1 MEKREKLSFNTNAK
15 LGKLVGRELITN
27 NIIAVFELIK
37 NSYDAFAN
45 VVCIE
50 FVNFDTSGA
59 DEELRDRNKRD
70 IIVSKPSS
78 KIIISDDGWGMS
90 FFEIKNNWMEIGTT
104 SKEDLTEQRIMHG
117 SRILKRVINGEKGIG
132 RFGCDK
138 LGSGLIMTTTG
149 DKGFETSELHIDW
162 SQLDDHTKKL
172 QDIEFECKVNKNIT
186 PIQTG
191 MQLEISDLRDFWTN
205 TDIWN
210 LKKQLKKMISP
221 FAHEQNDFSIILKFG
236 DHKEKIVNDSLEYAT
251 TGIHATLSCDGK
263 LDYSIFDESFSS
275 NNTIHLNKPS
285 FGPVEIKILYM
296 DAGAKRAFARRNGI
310 STREY
315 GNIKLFR
322 DNFRILP
329 YGEMENDWLGIDN
342 KHAQA
347 VFRSLGTR
355 DIIGYV
361 QITKSQNPWLKD
373 ATNRQGLNEDI
384 PEYADFK
391 DFIWKIIDL
400 LQAYI
405 FDRIKT
411 EAKKQGK
418 IIQTTV
424 EDIKQ
429 DLMSFK
435 SELPQLYNDID
446 LPEQKK
452 QSVINQTL
460 KSFGTIEKNIQQVE
474 KANKELSKRLIVMEK
489 IVGTETMLYD
499 LLHAIK
505 NKLDALNAM
514 VVSVDLE
521 AQKNHIH
528 FNKPAAN
535 KITDEISRMIFA
547 ALKRTSPKR
556 SKREYV
562 ILVDVIQSFISEK
575 ELVYPHISFE
585 LNGIVFNRINCNVDG
600 FRTVLDNLLSNSI
613 KALKNIQSPRVAI
626 SMEIQNGQLKIYF
639 EDNGCGISDEDSPF
653 IFNVSFSRTEG
664 TGIGLASSLAYMK
677 EQNGDISY
685 IKNGPLGG
693 ALFELSFPLKH

>member
-1 MEKREKLSFNTNAK
+1 M
-15 LGKLVGRELITN
+15 
-27 NIIAVFELIK
+27 
-37 NSYDAFAN
+37 
-45 VVCIE
+45 
-50 FVNFDTSGA
+50 
-59 DEELRDRNKRD
+59 
-70 IIVSKPSS
+70 
-78 KIIISDDGWGMS
+78 
-90 FFEIKNNWMEIGTT
+90 
-104 SKEDLTEQRIMHG
+104 
-117 SRILKRVINGEKGIG
+117 
-132 RFGCDK
+132 
-138 LGSGLIMTTTG
+138 
-149 DKGFETSELHIDW
+149 
-162 SQLDDHTKKL
+162 
-172 QDIEFECKVNKNIT
+172 
-186 PIQTG
+186 
-191 MQLEISDLRDFWTN
+191 
-205 TDIWN
+205 
-210 LKKQLKKMISP
+210 
-221 FAHEQNDFSIILKFG
+221 
-236 DHKEKIVNDSLEYAT
+236 
-251 TGIHATLSCDGK
+251 
-263 LDYSIFDESFSS
+263 
-275 NNTIHLNKPS
+275 
-285 FGPVEIKILYM
+285 
-296 DAGAKRAFARRNGI
+296 
-310 STREY
+310 
-315 GNIKLFR
+315 
-322 DNFRILP
+322 
-329 YGEMENDWLGIDN
+329 
-342 KHAQA
+342 
-347 VFRSLGTR
+347 
-355 DIIGYV
+355 
-361 QITKSQNPWLKD
+361 
-373 ATNRQGLNEDI
+373 
-384 PEYADFK
+384 
-391 DFIWKIIDL
+391 
-400 LQAYI
+400 
-405 FDRIKT
+405 
-411 EAKKQGK
+411 
-418 IIQTTV
+418 

-474 KANKELSKRLIVMEK
+474 KANNELSKRLIVMEK

>member
-1 MEKREKLSFNTNAK
+1 MEKREKLNFNANAK
-15 LGKLVGRELITN
+15 LGKLIGRELITN

-45 VVCIE
+45 TVCIE
-50 FVNFDTSGA
+50 FVDFDTSGM
-59 DEELRDRNKRD
+59 DKELRDRSKRD
-70 IIVSKPSS
+70 TIVSKPSS

-90 FFEIKNNWMEIGTT
+90 FSEIKNNWMEIGTT
-104 SKEDLTEQRIMHG
+104 SKENSTERHVVHG
-117 SRILKRVINGEKGIG
+117 SRIMKRVINGEKGIG

-138 LGSGLIMTTTG
+138 LGTRLIMITTG
-149 DKGFETSELHIDW
+149 DQGFETSELRIDW

-191 MQLEISDLRDFWTN
+191 VRLEISDLRDFWTN
-205 TDIWN
+205 TDILN

-221 FAHEQNDFSIILKFG
+221 FAHEQSDFNILLKFG
-236 DHKEKIVNDSLEYAT
+236 DHREKIINDSLEYAT

-263 LDYSIFDESFSS
+263 LDYSIFDDSFSS
-275 NNTIHLNKPS
+275 SNTILLREPS

-322 DNFRILP
+322 DSFRILP

-361 QITKSQNPWLKD
+361 QITKSQNPKLKD

-384 PEYADFK
+384 SEFSDFK

-400 LQAYI
+400 LQEYI
-405 FDRIKT
+405 FSRIKT

-418 IIQTTV
+418 IIQVTV

-429 DLMSFK
+429 DLISFK
-435 SELPQLYNDID
+435 KEIPQLYDDID
-446 LPEQKK
+446 LPTQKK
-452 QSVINQTL
+452 QSVIDQTL
-460 KSFGTIEKNIQQVE
+460 KSFVTIEKNIEQVD
-474 KANKELSKRLIVMEK
+474 KANRELSKRLIVMEK

-514 VVSVDLE
+514 VISVDLE
-521 AQKNHIH
+521 AKKNYIP
-528 FNKPAAN
+528 FDATAAN
-535 KITDEISRMIFA
+535 KVTDEISRMIFA

-556 SKREYV
+556 SKKEYV

-575 ELVYPHISFE
+575 ELVYPQISFN
-585 LNGIVFNRINCNVDG
+585 LNDIVYSRIYCNIDG
-600 FRTVLDNLLSNSI
+600 LRMVFDNLLSNSI
-613 KALKNIQSPRVAI
+613 KALKNISSPQVLI
-626 SMEIQNGQLKIYF
+626 TMQMLNGLLKVYF
-639 EDNGCGISDEDSPF
+639 EDNGCGIPDEDAPF
-653 IFNVSFSRTEG
+653 IFNVSFSRTGG

-677 EQNGDISY
+677 ELGGDISY
-685 IKNGPLGG
+685 IKNGSLGG

>member
-221 FAHEQNDFSIILKFG
+221 FAHEQNDFNIILKFG

>member
-1 MEKREKLSFNTNAK
+1 MGLK
-15 LGKLVGRELITN
+15 
-27 NIIAVFELIK
+27 
-37 NSYDAFAN
+37 D
-45 VVCIE
+45 
-50 FVNFDTSGA
+50 
-59 DEELRDRNKRD
+59 
-70 IIVSKPSS
+70 VS
-78 KIIISDDGWGMS
+78 
-90 FFEIKNNWMEIGTT
+90 
-104 SKEDLTEQRIMHG
+104 IM
-117 SRILKRVINGEKGIG
+117 
-132 RFGCDK
+132 
-138 LGSGLIMTTTG
+138 
-149 DKGFETSELHIDW
+149 
-162 SQLDDHTKKL
+162 
-172 QDIEFECKVNKNIT
+172 
-186 PIQTG
+186 
-191 MQLEISDLRDFWTN
+191 
-205 TDIWN
+205 
-210 LKKQLKKMISP
+210 
-221 FAHEQNDFSIILKFG
+221 LKFG

>member
-221 FAHEQNDFSIILKFG
+221 FAHEQNDFNIILKFG

-285 FGPVEIKILYM
+285 FGPVEILILYI